1 MSLGSGLAAS
11 VSKSRG
17 ASLLPNE
24 TAAAAAALGAPRGG
38 GEAKEHGSTDC
49 FAPPVPSVPS

>member
-11 VSKSRG
+11 VSKRRG

-24 TAAAAAALGAPRGG
+24 MAAAAAALGAPRGG
-38 GEAKEHGSTDC
+38 GEAKAHASAL
-49 FAPPVPSVPS
+49 APPAPSVPS